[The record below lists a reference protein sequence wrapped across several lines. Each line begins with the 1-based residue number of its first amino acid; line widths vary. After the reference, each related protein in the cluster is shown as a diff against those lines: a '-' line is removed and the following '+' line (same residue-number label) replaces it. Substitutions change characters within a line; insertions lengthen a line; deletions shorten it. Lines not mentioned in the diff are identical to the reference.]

1 MNDVSYSHELVW
13 QMIHTFPDMDYA
25 RHNEPLK
32 WRLFT
37 TTVGNETANAYS
49 SEISTADV
57 INQMA
62 DDLGSY
68 RFLADIWLSVED
80 VFNQNCDSDSDS

>member
-1 MNDVSYSHELVW
+1 MNDVSYSHEFVW
-13 QMIHTFPDMDYA
+13 QIIHYFPDMDYA
-25 RHNEPLK
+25 RQNEPLK

-37 TTVGNETANAYS
+37 TTVANETANAYS
-49 SEISTADV
+49 NEIPTSYV

-68 RFLADIWLSVED
+68 RLLIDIWISVED
-80 VFNQNCDSDSDS
+80 IFDQNYGSDSDS

>member
-13 QMIHTFPDMDYA
+13 QMIHYFPEMDYA
-25 RHNEPLK
+25 RQNEPLK

-37 TTVGNETANAYS
+37 TAVANETANAYS
-49 SEISTADV
+49 DQLSTADV

-68 RFLADIWLSVED
+68 RFLADIWFGVEE
-80 VFNQNCDSDSDS
+80 VFDQDCNSDSDS

>member
-1 MNDVSYSHELVW
+1 MNDVSYNHELVW
-13 QMIHTFPDMDYA
+13 QMIHFFPEMDYA
-25 RHNEPLK
+25 RQNEPLK

-49 SEISTADV
+49 SEIPTSDV

-68 RFLADIWLSVED
+68 RLLADIWFSVED
-80 VFNQNCDSDSDS
+80 IFNQNCNSDLDS

>member
-13 QMIHTFPDMDYA
+13 QVIHAFPDMDYA
-25 RHNEPLK
+25 RQVEPLK

-37 TTVGNETANAYS
+37 TTVANETANAYS
-49 SEISTADV
+49 DQMSTADA

-68 RFLADIWLSVED
+68 RLLADIWLSVED
-80 VFNQNCDSDSDS
+80 IFNQNYGSDSDS

>member
-13 QMIHTFPDMDYA
+13 QMIRYFPEMDHA

-37 TTVGNETANAYS
+37 KTVGNETANAYS

-68 RFLADIWLSVED
+68 RLLADIWFGVEEVID
-80 VFNQNCDSDSDS
+80 QHFDPDSDS